1 MKFSLLF
8 CTYIF
13 SFFYIS
19 FLTVLYFSKNRLD
32 NNENKIYK
40 KLLVTNFIGIIIQLI
55 CEVFS
60 VLKIELLN
68 IAFTKLLLV
77 YFVLWLIQFLSYVLE
92 ISNSNNK
99 LFKIANLIILIVSV
113 LLIFVL
119 PYETFVDTTNGIYY
133 TLGLDT
139 KYTYLISILYT
150 TVNSLISMIKHKVI

>member
-19 FLTVLYFSKNRLD
+19 FLTFLYFSKNRLD
-32 NNENKIYK
+32 NNENKIYQ

-68 IAFTKLLLV
+68 SVFLFCFSFFALV
-77 YFVLWLIQFLSYVLE
+77 QIYIGVVRFV
-92 ISNSNNK
+92 
-99 LFKIANLIILIVSV
+99 
-113 LLIFVL
+113 
-119 PYETFVDTTNGIYY
+119 
-133 TLGLDT
+133 
-139 KYTYLISILYT
+139 
-150 TVNSLISMIKHKVI
+150 

>member
-19 FLTVLYFSKNRLD
+19 FLAVLYFSKNRLD

-68 IAFTKLLLV
+68 IAFSIFCTMAYPV
-77 YFVLWLIQFLSYVLE
+77 FLICIGDF
-92 ISNSNNK
+92 
-99 LFKIANLIILIVSV
+99 
-113 LLIFVL
+113 
-119 PYETFVDTTNGIYY
+119 
-133 TLGLDT
+133 
-139 KYTYLISILYT
+139 
-150 TVNSLISMIKHKVI
+150 